1 MADPVVD
8 PQKFLLAVALVDWHA
23 AARGDPRREEM
34 AKISNKRPVAQL
46 RWLLDP
52 NIGYPTQ
59 PFEVYRRKA
68 LGVEIEKELPMDG
81 PSIVFPTTFGWSC
94 FATPR
99 PMTFVRA
106 LVNVG
111 VPQSNVVAFAGA
123 PFASAI
129 VDTVPVTSG
138 SRTVTFTGPRI
149 SSLVVFNGVDLV
161 AWWGTEPGT
170 AVGAGW
176 DRIEEVGL
184 PVDLDAWAGVLDLD
198 RKQGQEGYQTRP
210 VDAALDRFA
219 RGGAPIG
226 WPSAMTPSI
235 AAPDWRQANPDMFLK
250 AFGEDMLPQ
259 LREIVTTLPPMQHNS
274 FTQNAQLAI
283 DNGDPASAT
292 FSVLGAM
299 SFAAATDPVASLLM
313 GFGTAFEDDL
323 VSSRKGEVPDSTL
336 RSGYDYMVTATYRDG
351 RDGRSDPVVY
361 AAIALAPGSA
371 TRPNPPANLRIVGQ
385 GFRPPAQV
393 DGPWRPINNLNWDRL
408 PANVPLRSASF
419 AHARAAD
426 GASPARALI
435 GRRRMDSALQPIGAS
450 NAETDDSP
458 PLLAASDD
466 TFGLPGNPLT
476 VALRYGVSHQDIFG
490 LWSSWT
496 AATINTA
503 EPPVQKVPILSA
515 RLIAQAATG
524 PCPATLTIDFSWDW
538 QARRPAY
545 IRFAGRLFG
554 QANAGQAPPTTTVA
568 AGLQKSLAGGNGT
581 LFNVSFD
588 ADGAATPDAGGIITY
603 LSDDGRDI
611 VSGPTGSMGVRRYR
625 LTITGFALDFASVG
639 RIALQLWAMGV
650 ERRAPGRAGAWGT
663 PATIAS
669 AADPRPPVI
678 NVQHENVLLASLAD
692 ASGEHRVH
700 LTWQAAPGATGYFI
714 YTAEESK
721 LRADYGL
728 TEARLKQTLSQRL
741 VELRN
746 AFAANPARRFFTR
759 LNGTA
764 HALTS
769 YEATLPRG
777 SKDIHLFLVIG
788 ASTGNIESVW
798 PDASDPLL
806 RKRPIAYAA
815 PRRVVPGALTLEVN
829 RQSDTA
835 TGPDTYRADIRIETA
850 PGARVDR
857 IDLHR
862 TANQAAALSVDDMGP
877 PVLTLRLG
885 QAGWTITPGPTDPT
899 LMPQPLGTLQGP
911 DRPAGRWHPLY
922 YCAVAWSTDQ
932 LDRGVLGGRSVPSAV
947 RSVIVPPAA
956 PPVLQPIARQTPLG
970 SASVTFVTSTPER
983 AEKTPLG
990 EHRLRV
996 EVLGRTGTQPFA
1008 PLFTWPAQAERGKP
1022 PAERRLAAVPT
1033 DFAATGHGLRRIAST
1048 SGTQLQL
1055 RVERATAKT
1064 ELKLRIQ
1071 LDDPLGRSTER
1082 ILDVPPDPS
1091 ILAPKF
1097 GPIKIGVRAS
1107 GRHVVTAPTNLP
1119 MRTTA
1124 EAGYELEYSFQPW
1137 MVVGSRLVPVV
1148 GADISGTIGYPAI
1161 LPVELVPNKNPPGN
1175 SGLTI
1180 RRAPTAAGTTDLL
1193 FTVPGSGWLSAK
1205 LRAADG
1211 GNDAFNVKVGRDP
1224 TILGP
1229 VFGAMRMRSIGRHV
1243 YEVTVPVNL
1252 PMQVDETA
1260 GYQVKAS
1267 FRPGFADGPMFV
1279 AAGKGRSSTAAYS
1292 AVPVLQLGET
1302 PLIGTSRLAIRR
1314 VEQAGGKVAI
1324 ACYVSGNGKLRID
1337 LADANG
1343 GLATLNVDLS

>member
-1 MADPVVD
+1 
-8 PQKFLLAVALVDWHA
+8 
-23 AARGDPRREEM
+23 
-34 AKISNKRPVAQL
+34 
-46 RWLLDP
+46 
-52 NIGYPTQ
+52 
-59 PFEVYRRKA
+59 
-68 LGVEIEKELPMDG
+68 
-81 PSIVFPTTFGWSC
+81 
-94 FATPR
+94 
-99 PMTFVRA
+99 
-106 LVNVG
+106 
-111 VPQSNVVAFAGA
+111 
-123 PFASAI
+123 
-129 VDTVPVTSG
+129 
-138 SRTVTFTGPRI
+138 
-149 SSLVVFNGVDLV
+149 
-161 AWWGTEPGT
+161 
-170 AVGAGW
+170 
-176 DRIEEVGL
+176 
-184 PVDLDAWAGVLDLD
+184 
-198 RKQGQEGYQTRP
+198 
-210 VDAALDRFA
+210 
-219 RGGAPIG
+219 
-226 WPSAMTPSI
+226 
-235 AAPDWRQANPDMFLK
+235 
-250 AFGEDMLPQ
+250 
-259 LREIVTTLPPMQHNS
+259 
-274 FTQNAQLAI
+274 
-283 DNGDPASAT
+283 
-292 FSVLGAM
+292 
-299 SFAAATDPVASLLM
+299 
-313 GFGTAFEDDL
+313 
-323 VSSRKGEVPDSTL
+323 
-336 RSGYDYMVTATYRDG
+336 
-351 RDGRSDPVVY
+351 
-361 AAIALAPGSA
+361 
-371 TRPNPPANLRIVGQ
+371 
-385 GFRPPAQV
+385 
-393 DGPWRPINNLNWDRL
+393 
-408 PANVPLRSASF
+408 
-419 AHARAAD
+419 
-426 GASPARALI
+426 
-435 GRRRMDSALQPIGAS
+435 
-450 NAETDDSP
+450 
-458 PLLAASDD
+458 
-466 TFGLPGNPLT
+466 
-476 VALRYGVSHQDIFG
+476 
-490 LWSSWT
+490 
-496 AATINTA
+496 
-503 EPPVQKVPILSA
+503 
-515 RLIAQAATG
+515 
-524 PCPATLTIDFSWDW
+524 
-538 QARRPAY
+538 
-545 IRFAGRLFG
+545 
-554 QANAGQAPPTTTVA
+554 
-568 AGLQKSLAGGNGT
+568 
-581 LFNVSFD
+581 
-588 ADGAATPDAGGIITY
+588 
-603 LSDDGRDI
+603 
-611 VSGPTGSMGVRRYR
+611 
-625 LTITGFALDFASVG
+625 
-639 RIALQLWAMGV
+639 
-650 ERRAPGRAGAWGT
+650 
-663 PATIAS
+663 
-669 AADPRPPVI
+669 
-678 NVQHENVLLASLAD
+678 
-692 ASGEHRVH
+692 
-700 LTWQAAPGATGYFI
+700 
-714 YTAEESK
+714 
-721 LRADYGL
+721 
-728 TEARLKQTLSQRL
+728 
-741 VELRN
+741 
-746 AFAANPARRFFTR
+746 
-759 LNGTA
+759 
-764 HALTS
+764 
-769 YEATLPRG
+769 
-777 SKDIHLFLVIG
+777 
-788 ASTGNIESVW
+788 
-798 PDASDPLL
+798 
-806 RKRPIAYAA
+806 
-815 PRRVVPGALTLEVN
+815 
-829 RQSDTA
+829 
-835 TGPDTYRADIRIETA
+835 
-850 PGARVDR
+850 
-857 IDLHR
+857 
-862 TANQAAALSVDDMGP
+862 
-877 PVLTLRLG
+877 
-885 QAGWTITPGPTDPT
+885 
-899 LMPQPLGTLQGP
+899 MPQPLGTLQGP